1 MSSPRDSDDGVIFAS
16 PALLIAAQR
25 EARVL
30 KQPPGKVLSRLAG
43 AFRSPFKGRGM
54 EFDESRPYQPGDDIR
69 NMDWRVT
76 ARTSKPH
83 SKVFREERERPV
95 LLWGDF
101 RSSMFFGSQ
110 GCFKSVL
117 AARLC
122 ALLAWQANQQGDR
135 LGVLLFSDSR
145 HLEHRPKGGKPAT
158 LHVIKQLAQFTQG
171 ASSPITVDGNA
182 AEHALGRLAK
192 VARPGS
198 LVYLVSDF
206 RFSYAALETTLNRIG
221 RHNEAVLV
229 HVSDP
234 LERDLPAAGVYRVSD
249 GVNEREINSADA
261 RLRQGYSGRFDRHQ
275 QRLRELCRKTRARY
289 LAVST
294 ETPALEALIRGLG
307 INGAGQ

>member
-1 MSSPRDSDDGVIFAS
+1 MDKLRDSDDGVVFAS

-25 EARVL
+25 EARAL
-30 KQPPGKVLSRLAG
+30 KQPQGRVLSRMAG
-43 AFRSPFKGRGM
+43 SFRSPFKGRGM

-101 RSSMFFGSQ
+101 RRSMFFGSRN
-110 GCFKSVL
+110 CFKSVL

-122 ALLAWQANQQGDR
+122 ALLAWKASQQGDR
-135 LGVLLFSDSR
+135 LGALLFSEQR

-158 LHVIKQLAQFTQG
+158 LHVIKQLAQFSQ
-171 ASSPITVDGNA
+171 AAKPVVDSDAEA
-182 AEHALGRLAK
+182 AEHALGRLAQ
-192 VARPGS
+192 VTRPGS

-206 RFSYAALETTLNRIG
+206 RFPYRALETALNRIG

-234 LERDLPAAGVYRVSD
+234 LERELPAAGIYRVTD
-249 GVNEREINSADA
+249 GVNESEINSADV
-261 RLRQGYSGRFDRHQ
+261 RLRQGYHGRFDSHQ
-275 QRLRELCRKTRARY
+275 QRLRDLCRKARARY
-289 LAVST
+289 LEVST
-294 ETPALEALIRGLG
+294 ERAALDNLVRGLG
-307 INGAGQ
+307 TG